1 MGKPLI
7 VDLPYPDLTGI
18 EKDPVSA
25 GIIRPAYGGGHGE
38 ITAILQYVYHSL
50 FFDCYG
56 ESDISNVLTDISI
69 AEMKHL
75 DILGEMLLKL
85 GSDPVYAVCPPF
97 YEFYSTEG
105 IAYSK
110 SPQNML
116 LDDIAGEMKA
126 SAMYG
131 EMAEKLCNEKVIAV
145 IKRIRMDEE
154 LHIAILKEQLKKLKN
169 RS

>member
-1 MGKPLI
+1 MGKPLV
-7 VDLPYPDLTGI
+7 VDLPYPDLSGI
-18 EKDPVSA
+18 EKDSVSA
-25 GIIRPAYGGGHGE
+25 GIIRQAYGGGHGE
-38 ITAILQYVYHSL
+38 ITSILQYVYHSL

-56 ESDISNVLTDISI
+56 EKEISDVLIGVSG

-75 DILGEMLLKL
+75 DILGETLIKL
-85 GSDPVYAVCPPF
+85 GADPVYAVCPPF
-97 YEFYSTEG
+97 YEFYSAEG
-105 IAYSK
+105 VSYSK
-110 SPQNML
+110 SPSNML

-126 SAMYG
+126 SALYG

-169 RS
+169 RD